1 MTLSPLLRKFMLT
14 AHITFSVGWLGAVA
28 VFLALAITGLT
39 SEDALLVRTAY
50 LAMGLSGWLI
60 IVPSSLGALLTG
72 VVQALGTPWG
82 LFKHY
87 WVLVK
92 LVLTVGA
99 TLLLLLHMQPI
110 SYLAE
115 VAAKTDLSATDL
127 RGLRLQLLADAAAA
141 LVVLLAATAI
151 SVYKPWGRIGQWRRQ
166 QREHTQRV
174 AAGRASAAPTP
185 WGRYV
190 LFILLGAGLLLVI
203 LKHLLSGGM
212 GHH

>member
-1 MTLSPLLRKFMLT
+1 MTLSAPFRKLMLT

-39 SEDALLVRTAY
+39 SYEAPLVRAAN
-50 LAMGLSGWLI
+50 LAMGLSGWWV
-60 IVPSSLGALLTG
+60 IVPSSFGALLTG
-72 VVQALGTPWG
+72 LVQALGTPWG

-87 WVLVK
+87 WVMVK
-92 LVLTVGA
+92 LVLTAAA
-99 TLLLLLHMQPI
+99 TALLLVHMQPI

-115 VAAKTDLSATDL
+115 VAAKANLTATEL
-127 RGLRLQLLADAAAA
+127 RGLRLQLIADAAAA

-151 SVYKPWGRIGQWRRQ
+151 SVYKPWGRIGAWPQRRPAP
-166 QREHTQRV
+166 
-174 AAGRASAAPTP
+174 AADQTPPAA

-190 LFILLGAGLLLVI
+190 LWGLLGLV
-203 LKHLLSGGM
+203 LVFVLVHLLGGGL

>member
-1 MTLSPLLRKFMLT
+1 MAPALRKFMLT

-39 SEDALLVRTAY
+39 SSDALLVRTAY
-50 LAMGLSGWLI
+50 LAMGLSGWFV
-60 IVPSSLGALLTG
+60 IVPSSLGSLATG

-99 TLLLLLHMQPI
+99 TLLLLLHMQPVT
-110 SYLAE
+110 YLAE
-115 VAAKTDLSATDL
+115 VAAKTNLSANDL
-127 RGLRLQLLADAAAA
+127 RRLRLQLLADAAAA

-151 SVYKPWGRIGQWRRQ
+151 SVYKPWGRIGKWRQ
-166 QREHTQRV
+166 QQQAHAQAV
-174 AAGRASAAPTP
+174 AAGHATALPMP
-185 WGRYV
+185 WGRY
-190 LFILLGAGLLLVI
+190 LLVAGLVLLLLFVVG
-203 LKHLLSGGM
+203 KHLLNGGM

>member
-1 MTLSPLLRKFMLT
+1 MAPALRKFMLT

-39 SEDALLVRTAY
+39 SSDALLVRTAY
-50 LAMGLSGWLI
+50 LAMGLSGWFV
-60 IVPSSLGALLTG
+60 IVPSSLGSLATG

-99 TLLLLLHMQPI
+99 TLLLLLHMQPVT
-110 SYLAE
+110 YLAE
-115 VAAKTDLSATDL
+115 VAAKTNLSANDL

-151 SVYKPWGRIGQWRRQ
+151 SVYKPWGRIGKWRQ
-166 QREHTQRV
+166 QQQAHAQAV
-174 AAGRASAAPTP
+174 AAGHATALPMP
-185 WGRYV
+185 WGRY
-190 LFILLGAGLLLVI
+190 LLVAGLVLLLLFVVG
-203 LKHLLSGGM
+203 KHLLNGGM

>member
-1 MTLSPLLRKFMLT
+1 MTLAPALRKFLLT

-39 SEDALLVRTAY
+39 SSDALLVRTAY
-50 LAMGLSGWLI
+50 LAMGLSGWFV
-60 IVPSSLGALLTG
+60 IVPSSLAALATG

-99 TLLLLLHMQPI
+99 TLLLLLHMQPVT
-110 SYLAE
+110 YLAE
-115 VAAKTDLSATDL
+115 VAAKSDLSTTDL

-151 SVYKPWGRIGQWRRQ
+151 SVYKPWGRIGKWRQ
-166 QREHTQRV
+166 QQQAHAQAV
-174 AAGRASAAPTP
+174 AAGHAAALPKP
-185 WGRYV
+185 WGRY
-190 LFILLGAGLLLVI
+190 LLIAGLVLLLLFVVG
-203 LKHLLSGGM
+203 KHLLSGGM
-212 GHH
+212 SHH

>member
-1 MTLSPLLRKFMLT
+1 MTMAPALRKFMLT

-39 SEDALLVRTAY
+39 SSDALLVRTAY
-50 LAMGLSGWLI
+50 LAMGLSGWFV
-60 IVPSSLGALLTG
+60 IVPSSLGSLATG

-99 TLLLLLHMQPI
+99 TLLLLLHMQPVT
-110 SYLAE
+110 YLAE
-115 VAAKTDLSATDL
+115 VAAKTNLSANDL
-127 RGLRLQLLADAAAA
+127 RRLRLQLLADAAAA

-151 SVYKPWGRIGQWRRQ
+151 SVYKPWGRIGKWRQ
-166 QREHTQRV
+166 QQQAHAQAV
-174 AAGRASAAPTP
+174 AAGHATALPMP
-185 WGRYV
+185 WGRY
-190 LFILLGAGLLLVI
+190 LLVAGLVLLLLFVVG
-203 LKHLLSGGM
+203 KHLLNGGM

>member
-1 MTLSPLLRKFMLT
+1 MTMAPALRKFMLT

-28 VFLALAITGLT
+28 MFLALAITGLT
-39 SEDALLVRTAY
+39 STDALLVRTAY
-50 LAMGLSGWLI
+50 LAMGLSGWFV
-60 IVPSSLGALLTG
+60 IVPSSLAALATG

-92 LVLTVGA
+92 LVLTVAA
-99 TLLLLLHMQPI
+99 TLLLLLHIQPI
-110 SYLAE
+110 AYLAE
-115 VAAKTDLSATDL
+115 VAAKADLSATDL

-151 SVYKPWGRIGQWRRQ
+151 SVYKPWGRIGKWRLQ
-166 QREHTQRV
+166 KQAHAQAV
-174 AAGRASAAPTP
+174 AAGHATAMPTP
-185 WGRYV
+185 WGRY
-190 LFILLGAGLLLVI
+190 LLIAGLVLLLLFVI
-203 LKHLLSGGM
+203 GKHLLGGGM

>member
-1 MTLSPLLRKFMLT
+1 MSPALCKFMLT
-14 AHITFSVGWLGAVA
+14 AHITFSVGWLGAVV

-39 SEDALLVRTAY
+39 SSDALLVRTAY
-50 LAMGLSGWLI
+50 LAMGMSGWFI
-60 IVPSSLGALLTG
+60 IVPSSLGSLVTG

-99 TLLLLLHMQPI
+99 TLLLLLHMQPVT
-110 SYLAE
+110 YLAK
-115 VAAKTDLSATDL
+115 VTAQADLSATDL

-151 SVYKPWGRIGQWRRQ
+151 SVHKP
-166 QREHTQRV
+166 
-174 AAGRASAAPTP
+174 
-185 WGRYV
+185 
-190 LFILLGAGLLLVI
+190 
-203 LKHLLSGGM
+203 
-212 GHH
+212 

>member
-1 MTLSPLLRKFMLT
+1 MTLAPTLRKFMLT

-39 SEDALLVRTAY
+39 SSDALLVRTAY
-50 LAMGLSGWLI
+50 LAMGLSGWFI
-60 IVPSSLGALLTG
+60 IVPSSLAALATG

-99 TLLLLLHMQPI
+99 TLLLLLHMQPVT
-110 SYLAE
+110 YLAE
-115 VAAKTDLSATDL
+115 VAAKTDLSVTDL

-151 SVYKPWGRIGQWRRQ
+151 SVYKPWGRIGKWRQ
-166 QREHTQRV
+166 QKQAHAQAV
-174 AAGRASAAPTP
+174 AAGHADALPTP
-185 WGRYV
+185 WGRYLLIAGLVLLV
-190 LFILLGAGLLLVI
+190 LFAVG
-203 LKHLLSGGM
+203 KHLLSGGM

>member
-1 MTLSPLLRKFMLT
+1 MTLTPALRKFMLT

-39 SEDALLVRTAY
+39 SSNALLVRTAY
-50 LAMGLSGWLI
+50 LAMGLSGWFV
-60 IVPSSLGALLTG
+60 IVPSSLGSLATG

-99 TLLLLLHMQPI
+99 TLLLLLHMQPVT
-110 SYLAE
+110 YLAE
-115 VAAKTDLSATDL
+115 VAAKADLSATDL

-151 SVYKPWGRIGQWRRQ
+151 SVYKPWGRIGQWRQ
-166 QREHTQRV
+166 QKQAHAQAV
-174 AAGRASAAPTP
+174 AAGHATVLPTP
-185 WGRYV
+185 WGHYV
-190 LFILLGAGLLLVI
+190 LIAGLVLLLLFVVG
-203 LKHLLSGGM
+203 KHLLSGGM
-212 GHH
+212 SHH

>member
-1 MTLSPLLRKFMLT
+1 MSFSPPLRKLVLT

-28 VFLALAITGLT
+28 AFLALAIAGLV
-39 SEDALLVRTAY
+39 SSDPQLVRAAY
-50 LAMGLSGWLI
+50 LAMGLSGWFV
-60 IVPSSLGALLTG
+60 IVPSNLGALATG
-72 VVQALGTPWG
+72 VAQALGTPWG

-99 TLLLLLHMQPI
+99 TLLLLLHMQPVT
-110 SYLAE
+110 YLAD

-141 LVVLLAATAI
+141 LVVLLTATAI
-151 SVYKPWGRIGQWRRQ
+151 SVYKPWGRIGQWRQAR
-166 QREHTQRV
+166 RDRV
-174 AAGRASAAPTP
+174 ERGLPASAGPTP
-185 WGRYV
+185 WSRY
-190 LFILLGAGLLLVI
+190 LLLILLALGLLFVLG
-203 LKHLLSGGM
+203 KHLLSGGM

>member
-1 MTLSPLLRKFMLT
+1 MTMAPALRKFMLT

-39 SEDALLVRTAY
+39 SSDALLVRTAY
-50 LAMGLSGWLI
+50 LAMGLSGWFV
-60 IVPSSLGALLTG
+60 IVPSSLGSLATG

-99 TLLLLLHMQPI
+99 TLLLLLHMQPVT
-110 SYLAE
+110 YLAE
-115 VAAKTDLSATDL
+115 VAAKTNLSANDL

-151 SVYKPWGRIGQWRRQ
+151 SVYKPWGRIGKWRQ
-166 QREHTQRV
+166 QQQAHAQAV
-174 AAGRASAAPTP
+174 AAGHATALPMP
-185 WGRYV
+185 WGRY
-190 LFILLGAGLLLVI
+190 LLVAGLVLLLLFVVG
-203 LKHLLSGGM
+203 KHLLNGGM